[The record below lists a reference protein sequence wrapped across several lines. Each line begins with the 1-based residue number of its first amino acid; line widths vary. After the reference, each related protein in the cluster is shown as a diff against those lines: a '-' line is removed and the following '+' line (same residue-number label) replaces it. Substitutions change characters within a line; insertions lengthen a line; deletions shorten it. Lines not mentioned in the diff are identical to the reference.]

1 MLGWGERWCLR
12 IWNQSRK
19 SLTSLPMAVLTFSH
33 RLPKRGVRQSAPNWA
48 DKIDLKRFCDHM
60 RLPQAVAVR
69 NAIPMRSWCENL
81 LEFYRTIANYASYPR
96 YHQSGLEDNLASG
109 SYAQRDALLV
119 KRYKRLGWINLSF
132 VSKGRLKT
140 IEILVRILMYF
151 TFYLVWINIT
161 KYSRCLNAIP

>member
-1 MLGWGERWCLR
+1 MFGKAPLIGQIRSTFLR
-12 IWNQSRK
+12 
-19 SLTSLPMAVLTFSH
+19 PYVAH
-33 RLPKRGVRQSAPNWA
+33 P
-48 DKIDLKRFCDHM
+48 
-60 RLPQAVAVR
+60 VAVR
-69 NAIPMRSWCENL
+69 NAIPMRSWCEHP

-96 YHQSGLEDNLASG
+96 YHQSGLEYNLASG

-140 IEILVRILMYF
+140 IEILVRILMYL

-161 KYSRCLNAIP
+161 KHSRCLNGIPKPYSLEYQCPECSTKPRLVSLASFLDTKCK